1 MKIKK
6 LLLFLIT
13 TVLTTSCITQ
23 QEVKYLQPSESL
35 VINEEGLVPYNIQ
48 EYRVTKNDIFNL
60 NIVTTPKGDAA
71 QFYSIFNTSGGHIT
85 PIEGGGGGISSAN
98 NNPTGNNNANN
109 ANVGGG
115 NVMSSGNVNFF
126 FNGIK
131 VDANGEINV
140 IGIGYIKAEGRTIRD
155 IRDEIQGKVNENFL
169 EGKTDV
175 RLNLDGITYY
185 ILGDI
190 ETTTITGEKRAYVNR
205 LNLMEAI
212 AMNGG
217 LNRTIDRKNV
227 TLQRRYPEGI
237 KTVKLDLTREDIMN
251 SPYYWL
257 QNGDMIYLSTRKKSL
272 HGFGK
277 DPVQT
282 LTTGVSLITT
292 ALSIYLLISR
302 L

>member
-1 MKIKK
+1 MKIKQ
-6 LLLFLIT
+6 LLLSVFI
-13 TVLTTSCITQ
+13 LTTLASCITQ
-23 QEVKYLQPSESL
+23 KEVQYLQPNESL

-71 QFYSIFNTSGGHIT
+71 QFYSRFNTSGGEGAGNMGVGNVSSNVSGNI
-85 PIEGGGGGISSAN
+85 GGGSFGG
-98 NNPTGNNNANN
+98 GRGGNAN
-109 ANVGGG
+109 
-115 NVMSSGNVNFF
+115 FY

-131 VDANGEINV
+131 VDGNGEVYI
-140 IGIGYIKAEGRTIRD
+140 IGIGYLKAEGRTIRE
-155 IRDEIQGKVNENFL
+155 IRDEIQERVNENFL
-169 EGKTDV
+169 ADKTEV
-175 RLNLDGITYY
+175 RLNIDGITYY

-190 ETTTITGEKRAYVNR
+190 ETTGLTGERKAYVNT
-205 LNLMEAI
+205 LNIMEALAI
-212 AMNGG
+212 NGG
-217 LNRTIDRKNV
+217 LNRTVDRKNIV
-227 TLQRRYPEGI
+227 LQRKYPEGI

-277 DPVQT
+277 DPIQT
-282 LTTGVSLITT
+282 LTTGVSLLTT
-292 ALSIYLLISR
+292 AMSIYLLISR